1 MDENGPVLVLV
12 TFGSLDEARKFSE
25 AAVSQQLAACVN
37 LFPNVESIYR
47 WNDAMERATEVAG
60 VIKTM
65 RGRLGALEECYR
77 AVHSY
82 EVPEFLILPVS
93 GGGEDY
99 LAWLRGAV
107 ANRS

>member
-25 AAVSQQLAACVN
+25 AAISQQLAACVN

-47 WNDAMERATEVAG
+47 WNGAVECAKEVAG
-60 VIKTM
+60 VVKTM
-65 RGRLGALEECYR
+65 RSSLGALEAFYR
-77 AVHSY
+77 AAHSY

-93 GGGEDY
+93 GGGADY

-107 ANRS
+107 ADGA